1 MQLALLLRSH
11 LSARQVTATDHRGD
25 GNGVGGKGIMAA
37 KGEKKKKG
45 GEDTAAPKRKLTP
58 LDILKIIVFIPFFAP
73 RWLYNKC
80 EREGKLVL
88 LSGVCTLALG
98 VIFAC
103 MVVVMAWGEMEDM
116 GGAIGCIGA
125 GLVLIGAHFA

>member
-1 MQLALLLRSH
+1 M
-11 LSARQVTATDHRGD
+11 
-25 GNGVGGKGIMAA
+25 A
-37 KGEKKKKG
+37 KGSKKKK
-45 GEDTAAPKRKLTP
+45 DDMDKAPKRKLTP
-58 LDILKIIVFIPFFAP
+58 IDILKMIIFIPFFAP

-88 LSGVCTLALG
+88 LSGVCALALG
-98 VIFAC
+98 ILFAC

-125 GLVLIGAHFA
+125 GLVLVAAHFA

>member
-1 MQLALLLRSH
+1 
-11 LSARQVTATDHRGD
+11 
-25 GNGVGGKGIMAA
+25 MAG

>member
-1 MQLALLLRSH
+1 MLVEYALF
-11 LSARQVTATDHRGD
+11 SADY
-25 GNGVGGKGIMAA
+25 GIINHGFAEA
-37 KGEKKKKG
+37 
-45 GEDTAAPKRKLTP
+45 D
-58 LDILKIIVFIPFFAP
+58 IVFIPFFAP